1 MVIDLTTATGRP
13 SQTKAAW
20 AVYDSTWLAA
30 VVSRVTAANGC
41 GSAALDAKGT
51 PYHRPLRLGPRPFTV
66 TAVNSFGGSFAWVSR
81 LVQKWAPA
89 VTASIR
95 VAQTATNHDRS
106 T

>member
-51 PYHRPLRLGPRPFTV
+51 PYHRPLRLGPRLFTIS
-66 TAVNSFGGSFAWVSR
+66 ALKSLGGSFVWSPSLLTLQFQAKPCGCSLRV
-81 LVQKWAPA
+81 
-89 VTASIR
+89 ASII
-95 VAQTATNHDRS
+95 
-106 T
+106 

>member
-51 PYHRPLRLGPRPFTV
+51 PYHRPLRLGPRLFTISV
-66 TAVNSFGGSFAWVSR
+66 LKSLGGISFGRHLFSR
-81 LVQKWAPA
+81 
-89 VTASIR
+89 
-95 VAQTATNHDRS
+95 TNFKPNRAGALFEYRQLLS
-106 T
+106 A

>member
-51 PYHRPLRLGPRPFTV
+51 PYLRAMRLGRGPFTISV
-66 TAVNSFGGSFAWVSR
+66 VNSF
-81 LVQKWAPA
+81 
-89 VTASIR
+89 
-95 VAQTATNHDRS
+95 
-106 T
+106 

>member
-51 PYHRPLRLGPRPFTV
+51 PYHRPLRLGPRPFTISV
-66 TAVNSFGGSFAWVSR
+66 LKTLGGSFVWSPSLLTLQFQAEPCGCSLRV
-81 LVQKWAPA
+81 
-89 VTASIR
+89 ASII
-95 VAQTATNHDRS
+95 
-106 T
+106 